1 MRQEILDYLKT
12 QRVGVLALEMMD
24 GSPHGATVHFA
35 HNENPL
41 IFYFETNREYRKSE
55 ALFGREKTRA
65 TFVVGVDEK
74 IPKTMQ
80 LDGVVELL
88 KPEEMATF
96 TAVYLSKFPEKNKKV
111 EDPKKVLFKF
121 TPTWWRFSDWTKPKG
136 KAIITSQN

>member
-121 TPTWWRFSDWTKPKG
+121 TPTWWRFTDWTKPKG